1 MIFVGTIEKQD
12 GKLSIAYDL
21 HEKLEIHLIKLKEG
35 CRVTNNVRKYHKPRT
50 TKQMGYFFGY
60 VLRLTAA
67 WMKYSRHETDQCY
80 LSLKSMFLED
90 HDDTGR
96 KYVRSLKWDSDDP
109 VDTRAMNDFIDQ
121 VRDMVS
127 MEYGYHIADPDKYN
141 LVDVGELVTEI
152 ERSGV

>member
-1 MIFVGTIEKQD
+1 
-12 GKLSIAYDL
+12 
-21 HEKLEIHLIKLKEG
+21 
-35 CRVTNNVRKYHKPRT
+35 
-50 TKQMGYFFGY
+50 
-60 VLRLTAA
+60 
-67 WMKYSRHETDQCY
+67 MKYSRHETDQCY